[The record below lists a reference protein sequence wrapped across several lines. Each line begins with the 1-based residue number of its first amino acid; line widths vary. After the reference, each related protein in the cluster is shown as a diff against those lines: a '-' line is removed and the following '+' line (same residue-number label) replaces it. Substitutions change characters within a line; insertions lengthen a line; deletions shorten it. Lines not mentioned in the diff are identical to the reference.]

1 MHPFFQKEFPEIRR
15 DKFDPETILSKAEFA
30 KAAVA
35 RKPPL
40 ANADKVA
47 AAELA
52 PDLCAAMDFIADAG
66 EEIIPLR
73 EERMAKLRAIASML
87 EPLRAALDAMKCET
101 ALLISPRFNVAWT
114 AACID
119 AMDWPDIELPLKYL
133 IGFEVIFDVPDSE
146 VYRADEQ
153 PASITPEKFMADNT
167 RMVSKIVDEI
177 KSSIA
182 KAKPDDLE
190 RRKQC
195 WIKSKQEIEAGL
207 VFGPFSQKKMDKKRG
222 REKWRCMG
230 RNAIKQKGKWR
241 CIDNAKRSKHNKAT
255 TLHERI
261 VNGKA
266 DFPVMIAREMAKR
279 MQAKASKSAIA
290 KKSMKMRH
298 GTNDLRA
305 AYRRVPTSQPEFTVV
320 AVWNADT
327 GKVEFLDVPGHNF
340 GLGSAVIN
348 FNRSPELFTS
358 AARRLAWVLS
368 EHYFDDNDT
377 TEPGFTGQSGQQ
389 CLVELCSDTFFGFE
403 FDGDK
408 DVEMDETN
416 EYLGVV
422 SDLSKAEEGILE
434 MDVSTN
440 RRDKIK
446 EIVEETIK
454 SGTLASGL
462 ASSLFGK
469 ARFML
474 SPCFGSVGKAALQP
488 IMQREHEP
496 YMSGFTPDLLD
507 SLEFISFL
515 TDNLPPTQLPLLPD
529 TSPPVIIFTDA
540 EGKKRKGKKAPTG
553 HIGFV
558 VIHPKFGRCHSY
570 APIPKEMV
578 SLFEALKKKETYIAQ
593 FELVAAIVPLISLP
607 DKWLRGYPV
616 ELWIDNAGAIGAIL
630 KGYSGKADC
639 ARIVNMFHFAVAKSG
654 ITSLW
659 TDYVP
664 SESNPADVPSRY
676 HEMTEEERTEMA
688 NEYGP
693 LVPSFVPTFVDE
705 DGIWLSSIEIA
716 RQVWG

>member
-15 DKFDPETILSKAEFA
+15 DKFDPETILSKAKFA

-222 REKWRCMG
+222 RGKWRCMG

-279 MQAKASKSAIA
+279 MQAKASKSAI
-290 KKSMKMRH
+290 R
-298 GTNDLRA
+298 
-305 AYRRVPTSQPEFTVV
+305 P
-320 AVWNADT
+320 
-327 GKVEFLDVPGHNF
+327 
-340 GLGSAVIN
+340 
-348 FNRSPELFTS
+348 
-358 AARRLAWVLS
+358 
-368 EHYFDDNDT
+368 
-377 TEPGFTGQSGQQ
+377 
-389 CLVELCSDTFFGFE
+389 
-403 FDGDK
+403 
-408 DVEMDETN
+408 
-416 EYLGVV
+416 
-422 SDLSKAEEGILE
+422 
-434 MDVSTN
+434 
-440 RRDKIK
+440 
-446 EIVEETIK
+446 
-454 SGTLASGL
+454 
-462 ASSLFGK
+462 
-469 ARFML
+469 
-474 SPCFGSVGKAALQP
+474 
-488 IMQREHEP
+488 
-496 YMSGFTPDLLD
+496 
-507 SLEFISFL
+507 
-515 TDNLPPTQLPLLPD
+515 
-529 TSPPVIIFTDA
+529 
-540 EGKKRKGKKAPTG
+540 
-553 HIGFV
+553 
-558 VIHPKFGRCHSY
+558 
-570 APIPKEMV
+570 
-578 SLFEALKKKETYIAQ
+578 
-593 FELVAAIVPLISLP
+593 
-607 DKWLRGYPV
+607 
-616 ELWIDNAGAIGAIL
+616 
-630 KGYSGKADC
+630 
-639 ARIVNMFHFAVAKSG
+639 
-654 ITSLW
+654 
-659 TDYVP
+659 
-664 SESNPADVPSRY
+664 
-676 HEMTEEERTEMA
+676 
-688 NEYGP
+688 
-693 LVPSFVPTFVDE
+693 
-705 DGIWLSSIEIA
+705 
-716 RQVWG
+716 RQA